1 MPAQE
6 ETFMADLHELTSRS
20 HEPLA
25 GCFGWL
31 SVGLG
36 LAALLAPRKMG
47 ELTGLDDRQG
57 LVRMVGVREL
67 ASGVGLLTQSR
78 KTPWLWSR
86 VVGDAIDLALL
97 ASAHTGTERGR
108 SRAIGAAAVVAAI
121 AAADVAASLRASKRA
136 ARVAPDLYLDRT
148 IIVNK
153 TPRECYDYWRDL
165 RNIAN
170 FTQRLEKVTPIDDR
184 RSHWIMN
191 LPGGARLEWVAE
203 LTEDKPGERLRWR
216 TADGAPFKLAG
227 AVNFEPAPGGRGTF
241 VTVGMHYH
249 TPGGSIG
256 AGLARFLG
264 PDPFGE
270 VRENLR
276 HFKQLL
282 ETGEIPT
289 TTGQPSGRRSL
300 LGRLIPEG
308 RRSQQPG
315 AGRSPRSTRPTSS
328 SAAATGRETTT
339 SSTPQEGRIS

>member
-1 MPAQE
+1 MAQQH
-6 ETFMADLHELTSRS
+6 DLTSQSRS
-20 HEPLA
+20 PLA
-25 GCFGWL
+25 QCLGWL

-36 LAALLAPRKMG
+36 LAALFAPRKMG
-47 ELTGLDDRQG
+47 EITGLDGRHG
-57 LVRMVGVREL
+57 LVRMVGAREL
-67 ASGVGLLTQSR
+67 ASGVGLLTQTR

-86 VVGDAIDLALL
+86 VIGDAMDLAALV
-97 ASAHTGTERGR
+97 SAHTGTERGR
-108 SRAIGAAAVVAAI
+108 SRAIGAAAIVAAI
-121 AAADVAASLRASKRA
+121 AAADVAASVRTSRRQT
-136 ARVAPDLYLDRT
+136 RVVPDIYLDRT

-170 FTQRLEKVTPIDDR
+170 FTHRLEKVIPLDER
-184 RSHWIMN
+184 RSQWIMKV
-191 LPGGARLEWVAE
+191 PGGRRIEWVAE
-203 LTEDKPGERLRWR
+203 IIEDKPGERLRWK
-216 TADGAPFKLAG
+216 TAEGAPFKVAG

-241 VTVGMHYH
+241 VTLGMHYH
-249 TPGGSIG
+249 APGGSIG
-256 AGLARFLG
+256 AALARFLG

-276 HFKQLL
+276 RFKQLI

-315 AGRSPRSTRPTSS
+315 AGPRRP
-328 SAAATGRETTT
+328 AQPGRPAH
-339 SSTPQEGRIS
+339 SNRPATPQEGRISPQEGRVS

>member
-1 MPAQE
+1 MAQQ
-6 ETFMADLHELTSRS
+6 HELTSQSRS
-20 HEPLA
+20 PVAECL
-25 GCFGWL
+25 GWL

-36 LAALLAPRKMG
+36 LAALFAPRKMG
-47 ELTGLDDRQG
+47 EITGLDGRHG
-57 LVRMVGVREL
+57 LVRLVGAREL
-67 ASGVGLLTQSR
+67 ASGVGLLTQTR

-86 VVGDAIDLALL
+86 VIGDAMDLAALV
-97 ASAHTGTERGR
+97 SAHAGNERGR
-108 SRAIGAAAVVAAI
+108 SRAIGAAAIVAAI
-121 AAADVAASLRASKRA
+121 AAADVAASVRTSRRQS
-136 ARVAPDLYLDRT
+136 RVAPDIYLDRT

-170 FTQRLEKVTPIDDR
+170 FTHRLETVAPLDER
-184 RSHWIMN
+184 RSQWIMKV
-191 LPGGARLEWVAE
+191 PGGAKMEWIAE
-203 LTEDKPGERLRWR
+203 IIEDKPGERLRWK
-216 TADGAPFKLAG
+216 TAEGAPFKVAG

-241 VTVGMHYH
+241 VTLGMHYH
-249 TPGGSIG
+249 TPGGAIG
-256 AGLARFLG
+256 AALARFLG

-276 HFKQLL
+276 RFKQLI

-315 AGRSPRSTRPTSS
+315 TRSRRSPQPGRPAYSS
-328 SAAATGRETTT
+328 G
-339 SSTPQEGRIS
+339 SSTPQEGQISPREGRVS

>member
-1 MPAQE
+1 MPAQTE
-6 ETFMADLHELTSRS
+6 NFMAELHELTSRS
-20 HEPLA
+20 HGSLA
-25 GCFGWL
+25 GYFGWL

-47 ELTGLDDRQG
+47 ELTGLDDRHA
-57 LVRMVGVREL
+57 LIRAVGAREL
-67 ASGVGLLTQSR
+67 ATGVGLLTQTR
-78 KTPWLWSR
+78 TTPWLWSR
-86 VVGDAIDLALL
+86 VVGDAMDLAVLGL
-97 ASAHTGTERGR
+97 AHTGTQRGR

-121 AAADVAASLRASKRA
+121 AAADVAASLLDSRRA
-136 ARVAPDLYLDRT
+136 ARVAPDIYIDRT

-165 RNIAN
+165 HNVAK
-170 FTQRLEKVTPIDDR
+170 FTDRLEKVTPLDER
-184 RSHWIMN
+184 RSHWVMKV
-191 LPGGARLEWVAE
+191 PGGARLEWVSE
-203 LTEDKPGERLRWR
+203 ITEDKPGERLRWR
-216 TADGAPFKLAG
+216 TAEGAPLRLAG

-241 VTVGMHYH
+241 VTVSMHYH

-256 AGLARFLG
+256 AVLARLLG

-276 HFKQLL
+276 RFKQLL

-315 AGRSPRSTRPTSS
+315 AGPRRTPHSSRPSH
-328 SAAATGRETTT
+328 
-339 SSTPQEGRIS
+339 STPQEGRVS

>member
-1 MPAQE
+1 MAQ
-6 ETFMADLHELTSRS
+6 LHELTSQS
-20 HEPLA
+20 HGSVA
-25 GCFGWL
+25 GYLGWL

-47 ELTGLDDRQG
+47 EITGLDDREG
-57 LVRMVGVREL
+57 LIRTVGVREL
-67 ASGVGLLTQSR
+67 ASGVGLLTHSP
-78 KTPWLWSR
+78 KAPWLWSR
-86 VVGDAIDLALL
+86 VVGDAMDLAVLGL
-97 ASAHTGTERGR
+97 AYAGSRHGR

-121 AAADVAASLRASKRA
+121 AAADVAASLRESQRA
-136 ARVAPDLYLDRT
+136 ARVAPDIYFDRT

-170 FTQRLEKVTPIDDR
+170 FTDRLEKVTPLDER
-184 RSHWIMN
+184 RSQWVMKV
-191 LPGGARLEWVAE
+191 PGGANVEWITQI
-203 LTEDKPGERLRWR
+203 TEDKPGERLRWK
-216 TADGAPFKLAG
+216 TAEGAPFKLAG

-249 TPGGSIG
+249 TPGGSI
-256 AGLARFLG
+256 AAALARLLG
-264 PDPFGE
+264 PDPLGE

-276 HFKQLL
+276 RFKQLL

-300 LGRLIPEG
+300 LGRLLPEG

-315 AGRSPRSTRPTSS
+315 AAPRRPTPSDRPS
-328 SAAATGRETTT
+328 HSM
-339 SSTPQEGRIS
+339 PQEGRVS